1 MLEDDN
7 QVKTNVEI
15 DDRVSN
21 SELKNGYSEDGEDYL
36 YATA

>member
-1 MLEDDN
+1 MEDDN

-15 DDRVSN
+15 DDRVSDG
-21 SELKNGYSEDGEDYL
+21 ELKTGNSEDGEDYL